1 LYSSL
6 SCPKPSDLVAVTFSH
21 LFFEQ
26 EGSEVSEMG
35 LENALHIRDLPIV
48 KPSIYSRR
56 KYPGFCTI
64 FAKYMLGL
72 LHR

>member
-1 LYSSL
+1 
-6 SCPKPSDLVAVTFSH
+6 
-21 LFFEQ
+21 
-26 EGSEVSEMG
+26 MG

-64 FAKYMLGL
+64 FAEYMLGL